1 MRAVILVEPE
11 KPENTGFI
19 ARLCENFEFELRIV
33 NPQFNLSKARKTANN
48 AQEKLRNTKIF
59 DTTKASTKDLEYIIG
74 TKPGKGIS
82 SKKFTFRSNTSIMLG
97 RESSGL
103 TKEEL
108 KLCDS
113 VVHIPSSYS
122 SLNLSHAASVL
133 MYESYKN
140 GKEQVV
146 DGQRLDYLKEEY
158 GPYLSKLIGRAS
170 PTENELDRLIGE
182 LNH

>member
-1 MRAVILVEPE
+1 MRAIVLVEPE

-19 ARLCENFEFELRIV
+19 ARLCENFEFSLRIV

-59 DTTKASTKDLEYIIG
+59 DTAKASIKDCEYVIG

-82 SKKFTFRSNTSIMLG
+82 SKEFSFKANNSIMLG

-108 KLCDS
+108 NLCDA

-140 GKEQVV
+140 EKEQVV
-146 DGQRLDYLKEEY
+146 DGQRLDYLEEEY
-158 GPYLSKLIGRAS
+158 GSNLSRLIGRAS